1 MDQEYETVRCSSGI
15 IEKRQQSLLDSPRDK
30 QSRLGGK
37 EDNGAKLV
45 RLARLEKPVESQ
57 ETYNPL
63 RKVTT
68 KIDPISAKSFVNKAK
83 ADYHDHLEAQEI
95 KYPKLSTL
103 ETIEM
108 RIYNHNAKKFLSQYN
123 QPKTKKG

>member
-1 MDQEYETVRCSSGI
+1 LDQEYETVRCIHNHNNPSGL

-63 RKVTT
+63 RKVT
-68 KIDPISAKSFVNKAK
+68 
-83 ADYHDHLEAQEI
+83 
-95 KYPKLSTL
+95 
-103 ETIEM
+103 
-108 RIYNHNAKKFLSQYN
+108 
-123 QPKTKKG
+123 